1 MQRDYFCKQR
11 STTIIPG
18 NTVCLSTF
26 VRYSASENKM
36 AQKQKVWATFFNDL
50 FFLGILS
57 VQLSAAICIC
67 KHIL

>member
-36 AQKQKVWATFFNDL
+36 AQKQKVWATL
-50 FFLGILS
+50 M
-57 VQLSAAICIC
+57 ICFS
-67 KHIL
+67 LEYFQSN